1 MYWKKKLKPI
11 LNKYFYKYPKQYSLI
26 FLGAY
31 LFLISLTIFHYHHYD
46 FRQGNYNL
54 EQIPGSQSPNPF
66 DKFSDVNGECIVA
79 HFSNTIDNI
88 NYVPFLSSEAA
99 NTGFYFSLNTHDKVP
114 KYVINYIN
122 HLRAPPQFS

>member
-1 MYWKKKLKPI
+1 V
-11 LNKYFYKYPKQYSLI
+11 NKYFYKYKSHYSSI

-54 EQIPGSQSPNPF
+54 EQIPESQSPNPF
-66 DKFSDVNGECIVA
+66 DKFTDVNSECIVA

-88 NYVPFLSSEAA
+88 NYVPVISSEIADYCV
-99 NTGFYFSLNTHDKVP
+99 FISLNKNNNVP
-114 KYVINYIN
+114 KQEYNYKH
-122 HLRAPPQFS
+122 HLRAPPSIFS

>member
-1 MYWKKKLKPI
+1 MTDYF
-11 LNKYFYKYPKQYSLI
+11 NKYTKQYSYI

-46 FRQGNYNL
+46 FHQGDYNL
-54 EQIPGSQSPNPF
+54 EQIPESQTPNPF

-88 NYVPFLSSEAA
+88 NYVPVLSSEAA
-99 NTGFYFSLNTHDKVP
+99 NSEVYLSLNNDNKVP
-114 KYVINYIN
+114 KREFGYKH
-122 HLRAPPQFS
+122 HLRAPPSK